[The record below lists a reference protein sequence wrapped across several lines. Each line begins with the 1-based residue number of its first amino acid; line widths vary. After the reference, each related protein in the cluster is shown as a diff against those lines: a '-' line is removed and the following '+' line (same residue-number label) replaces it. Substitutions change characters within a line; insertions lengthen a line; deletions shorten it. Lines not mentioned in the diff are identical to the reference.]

1 MSASPSCDPH
11 TDTEYRVM
19 HNPEPTGLEDLRGLL
34 TRLQSKDMTPMLP
47 GKDSHSQRQQLY
59 EQFALV
65 AMLIKTQTP
74 ETRIQF
80 IDIARLLKPDIY
92 PSIGKDHIV
101 KIFVKWIILKPTV
114 EELREIP
121 AYMSMVSFLLY
132 YMAMYEHTERHIYQ
146 YIPDYDPIEINLSM
160 SLAGVIYGQETP
172 EKRLWIRDV
181 CLELAMTM
189 KDTPKIR
196 VLFLDLAYYFE
207 PTFRMKLMKYTS
219 EDNVNLEIKEQWQ
232 IIQNQ
237 IYFRNRNV
245 NYDHETK
252 ALLNRLQYDMN
263 SYTQKRGYAVWPTRN
278 THNTTGNRGYPKIL
292 YPRNI

>member
-1 MSASPSCDPH
+1 MSASPSCDPN
-11 TDTEYRVM
+11 TDTESRVI
-19 HNPEPTGLEDLRGLL
+19 HNPAPTGLEDLRGLL
-34 TRLQSKDMTPMLP
+34 TRLQSKYMTPMLP
-47 GKDSHSQRQQLY
+47 GRDSHSQRQQLY

-65 AMLIKTQTP
+65 AMLIKTETP
-74 ETRIQF
+74 EIRIQF

-101 KIFVKWIILKPTV
+101 KIFVKWIILKPKV

-121 AYMSMVSFLLY
+121 AFMSMVSFLLY

-146 YIPDYDPIEINLSM
+146 YIPDYDPNEIDSSM
-160 SLAGVIYGQETP
+160 SLAGGIYNQETP

-207 PTFRMKLMKYTS
+207 PIFRTKLMNYAS

-245 NYDHETK
+245 NYDHETT
-252 ALLNRLQYDMN
+252 ALLNRLQHDMN
-263 SYTQKRGYAVWPTRN
+263 SYTVNYQKRGYAVWPTRN
-278 THNTTGNRGYPKIL
+278 THNTTGKRGYPKIL
-292 YPRNI
+292 YP